1 VGSITGSGAAG
12 RNRRRFDDIASDLC
26 TAEIA
31 VITAKRRVEECA
43 KALCTQ
49 AAR

>member
-1 VGSITGSGAAG
+1 ML
-12 RNRRRFDDIASDLC
+12 DDIAADLR
-26 TAEIA
+26 TVEIA
-31 VITAKRRVEECA
+31 VVTAKRRVKECA